1 MADHPAGG
9 RIVDEHADAL
19 KRLAGFDPDLT
30 YEAGRPGL
38 SAVQTDSKASPHVP
52 AIRAAVE
59 AWNRGDWDAAL
70 SIGGPNAAEFDAS
83 EDRGEWSGVARG
95 RGSVIR
101 MWTAVTDSWDSV
113 RYEIDRF
120 IGDGDEVVTC
130 LTGHFAGRDGIE
142 ATVHIYWAWIFED
155 GWLVRLV
162 TRNEFADALEA
173 AGLTE

>member
-38 SAVQTDSKASPHVP
+38 SAVQTDSKASPHLP

-162 TRNEFADALEA
+162 TRNEFAKALEA

>member
-162 TRNEFADALEA
+162 TRNELADALEA
-173 AGLTE
+173 TGLTE